1 MGKSYG
7 DGKGGSRRQ
16 DTILMILLKASPI
29 HVIMKKHL
37 LLLAAAAPCMVSADS
52 TDYVNFVRQ
61 IQQDSGVEW
70 DMNVAPNG
78 TKISPTGVSVA
89 GSFFELWA
97 IHNRS
102 VSEYRLDEQYVT
114 SYTPNA
120 TITIVT
126 GDPYL
131 SIPRTRVDQ
140 PFQVQISVAGLIE
153 ENDPNYATA
162 PDAAKWVDYTNYTFA
177 YPDGAY
183 SFEDARN
190 PVGTVVTEGY
200 MEETANTSIT
210 FSATNLTGPDLTQVM
225 GEEVFTITAQADYG
239 ASATILDSE
248 KVQIW
253 PIATGTIS
261 GVDPSRY
268 YEQVPPVS
276 VSLVNLYPDS
286 TTYLRIYPGSRK
298 ERPDGIKIVNS
309 SFVIIED
316 SIPQGRDLT
325 VKSLD
330 RYFTEEGIHTV
341 ELLHRT
347 PFGTDLL
354 DAVEVNVDRT
364 IEVNGG
370 VIDQE

>member
-1 MGKSYG
+1 MTIMKS
-7 DGKGGSRRQ
+7 
-16 DTILMILLKASPI
+16 SP
-29 HVIMKKHL
+29 VYFIMKKQL
-37 LLLAAAAPCMVSADS
+37 LLLAAVAPCVASADS

-70 DMNVAPNG
+70 DMSVTPNG
-78 TKISPTGVSVA
+78 TKISPTGVSAA
-89 GSFFELWA
+89 GSFFELWT
-97 IHNRS
+97 IHSRS

-114 SYTPNA
+114 AYTPNA

-140 PFQVQISVAGLIE
+140 PFQVQISVTGLLD

-177 YPDGAY
+177 YPDGAF
-183 SFEDARN
+183 SFEDVTN

-200 MEETANTSIT
+200 MEESANTTIT
-210 FSATNLTGPDLTQVM
+210 FSATNLTGPDLTQVK
-225 GEEVFTITAQADYG
+225 GEEVFTITAQADFG
-239 ASATILDSE
+239 VSATILDSE

-286 TTYLRIYPGSRK
+286 TTYLRMYPGARK
-298 ERPDGIKIVNS
+298 ERPEGTKTVNS

-316 SIPQGRDLT
+316 SIPQSRNLS
-325 VKSLD
+325 VKGMD

-354 DAVEVNVDRT
+354 DAVEINVDRT
-364 IEVNGG
+364 IEFNGG